1 MSRLIKVVCP
11 SCGHEWHVDLE
22 AHQTLQTV
30 YRGQRPDTKVETY
43 RFKCPQDGTYVV
55 TEVEIEE

>member
-11 SCGHEWHVDLE
+11 SCGHEWYEDLE
-22 AHQTLQTV
+22 KLQTEQII
-30 YRGQRPDTKVETY
+30 YRARRPKTKVETY

-55 TEVEIEE
+55 VEVEIEE